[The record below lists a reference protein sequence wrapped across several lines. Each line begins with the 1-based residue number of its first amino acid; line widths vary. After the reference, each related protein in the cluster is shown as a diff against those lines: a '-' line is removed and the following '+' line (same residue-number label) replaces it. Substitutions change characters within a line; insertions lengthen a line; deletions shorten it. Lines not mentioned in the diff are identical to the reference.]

1 MGVSGMGSTWGTE
14 GSEFCFGYAEFKV
27 QRGPAEKEI
36 PSGQLEIQNWSKGK
50 NSGDE
55 KEQN

>member
-14 GSEFCFGYAEFKV
+14 GNEFCFGYAEFKV

-36 PSGQLEIQNWSKGK
+36 PSRQLEIQNWSKGK

-55 KEQN
+55 KEEN